1 MNRKNMKRNKT
12 HKGKWTESDE
22 QKLIHLRR
30 DGISNI
36 EIAAQ
41 LKRTPAS
48 VSMRCTKLR
57 RRGIDIA
64 KRHSGTGPP
73 FGNEFRKGTGNHE
86 SDMERLNAMQ
96 YKPDLS
102 INPNPSSYFPHPLK
116 VDDTLSELE
125 ERVSTLEPLV
135 EVCKDELSKA
145 RIKLLALE
153 DYSAQ
158 LERENKALIKALR
171 VTNSLVDVYTK
182 RDED

>member
-1 MNRKNMKRNKT
+1 MKKKNMKRGKT
-12 HKGKWTESDE
+12 HKGKWTKSDE

-30 DGISNI
+30 DGVSNI

-41 LKRTPAS
+41 LKRTSAS

-57 RRGIDIA
+57 RRGVDIA

-73 FGNEFRKGTGNHE
+73 FGNEFRKGTGNNDDKMLQQ
-86 SDMERLNAMQ
+86 SAF
-96 YKPDLS
+96 
-102 INPNPSSYFPHPLK
+102 PSKQKSPYEMMTNNRPYFPQEPK
-116 VDDTLSELE
+116 EPKEEYNTLAKLG
-125 ERVSTLEPLV
+125 
-135 EVCKDELSKA
+135 VCKDELSKA
-145 RIKLLALE
+145 RIKILALE
-153 DYSAQ
+153 EYSAQ

>member
-1 MNRKNMKRNKT
+1 MSKKKMRINKKQ
-12 HKGKWTESDE
+12 KGKWTKNDE
-22 QKLIHLRR
+22 QKLINLRR
-30 DGISNI
+30 DGVSNI

-57 RRGIDIA
+57 RRGVDIA

-73 FGNEFRKGTGNHE
+73 FGNEFRKGTGNN
-86 SDMERLNAMQ
+86 DDRMLQRAAF
-96 YKPDLS
+96 
-102 INPNPSSYFPHPLK
+102 PSNWTKVKYLDGDDRPYLVNHFPK
-116 VDDTLSELE
+116 EVDNTLAELG
-125 ERVSTLEPLV
+125 
-135 EVCKDELSKA
+135 VCKDELSRA
-145 RIKLLALE
+145 RIKILALE
-153 DYSAQ
+153 EYSAQ

>member
-1 MNRKNMKRNKT
+1 MKKKNMKRSKT
-12 HKGKWTESDE
+12 HKGKWTKSDE

-30 DGISNI
+30 DGVSNI

-41 LKRTPAS
+41 LKRTSAS

-57 RRGIDIA
+57 RRGVDIA

-73 FGNEFRKGTGNHE
+73 FGNEFRKGTGNN
-86 SDMERLNAMQ
+86 DDKMLQRAAF
-96 YKPDLS
+96 
-102 INPNPSSYFPHPLK
+102 PSNWTKKKSPYEMMTDDRPYFPREPK
-116 VDDTLSELE
+116 EEYNTLAKLG
-125 ERVSTLEPLV
+125 
-135 EVCKDELSKA
+135 VCKDELSKA
-145 RIKLLALE
+145 RIKILALE
-153 DYSAQ
+153 EYSAQ